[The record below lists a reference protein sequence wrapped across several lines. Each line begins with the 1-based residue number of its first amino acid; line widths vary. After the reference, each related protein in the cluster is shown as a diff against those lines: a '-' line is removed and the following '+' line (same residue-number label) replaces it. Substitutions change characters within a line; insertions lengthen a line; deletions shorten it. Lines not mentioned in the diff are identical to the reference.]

1 MQPSLLNTLNKIEFK
16 EIKHWSPEYRTA
28 IYLRY
33 KILREPQ
40 KLHFTRQQFEKE
52 NEQIHVVGMINGKV
66 IAYLCLIPFHNN
78 RYRMR
83 QVAVK
88 KKMQGKGI
96 GRELVKFCESMM
108 LKRNAAEIFMH
119 SREYAI
125 GFYKKLDYE
134 VYGELFYEIGLPHY
148 KMRKYFVID

>member
-1 MQPSLLNTLNKIEFK
+1 MIKIEFK
-16 EIKHWSPEYRTA
+16 EIAHWSPEYREA

-40 KLHFTRQQFEKE
+40 NLHFTRQQFEE
-52 NEQIHVVGMINGKV
+52 EGQQIHIVGKYEGKI
-66 IAYLCLIPFHNN
+66 IAYLCLIPFADD

-83 QVAVK
+83 QVAVQTD
-88 KKMQGKGI
+88 MQDKGI
-96 GRELVKFCESMM
+96 GRELVKFCEQVMINR
-108 LKRNAAEIFMH
+108 KAKEIFMH

-125 GFYKKLDYE
+125 PFYKKLGYE

-148 KMRKYFVID
+148 NMRKYLL